1 MERVDYD
8 RQQHDVYAEGRRIS
22 PGTVDTWMSTFARH
36 LRPERPLTL
45 LDLGSGTG
53 RFTPALAETFGGPVH
68 GVEPS
73 ARMRAVAEATATHP
87 AVTYREGRAE
97 AIPLDDATC
106 DAVLLYLSFHHVVD
120 KAAAAREIG
129 RVLRPGAGGQVLVR
143 STFRDRM
150 PDLLWFRWFPRAYE
164 VELEMFPSVDEV
176 VDLFAPVGL
185 RPLAVERVPHR
196 MAPDLAEYAARLRLR
211 AVSTF
216 EHLDEDE
223 IVAGFAAMDRDLASG
238 AVPDGPVDTD
248 VDLLVLGGLTGS

>member
-8 RQQHDVYAEGRRIS
+8 RQQHDVYAEGRRLS
-22 PGTVDTWMSTFARH
+22 PGTVDGWMSTFARH
-36 LRPERPLTL
+36 VRPERPLTL

-53 RFTPALAETFGGPVH
+53 RFAPGLADTFGGPVH
-68 GVEPS
+68 GIEPS
-73 ARMRAVAEATATHP
+73 ARMRAIAEATAPHP
-87 AVTYREGRAE
+87 AVRYQEGRAE
-97 AIPLDDATC
+97 AIPLDDSTC

-120 KAAAAREIG
+120 KPAAAREIG

-164 VELEMFPSVDEV
+164 VELEMFPTVAEV
-176 VDLFAPVGL
+176 VDLFAPLGL
-185 RPLAVERVPHR
+185 RSLAVDRVPHR

-216 EHLDEDE
+216 EHLTEDE
-223 IVAGFAAMDRDLASG
+223 IAAGFAAMDRDLAAG
-238 AVPDGPVDTD
+238 AVPDGPVDTE
-248 VDLLVLGGLTGS
+248 VDLLVLGGRTGA